1 MKPGSAANYGI
12 DAPGVVRNFAL
23 IATACLIA
31 AAVGHFSLADKYPI
45 VARSMQ
51 GSGISTGLWFL
62 ASALVMVWGSKVGKF
77 RLRDRLLNG
86 ITWRG
91 DEEVLDVG
99 CGRGLMMVGAAR
111 RLTTGRAFGIDL
123 WHTEDQSGSSAD
135 NARRNA
141 QLEGVADRVEI
152 RDGDAMEIPFPSS
165 FFDVVLSSFCI
176 HNIYDQESRQKAIEE
191 IARVLRPG
199 GRLIIIDIRH
209 CREYAQVLAECGLEE
224 VKVGGPNFMFVI
236 PTNWVTARKP

>member
-1 MKPGSAANYGI
+1 VKPNYGI
-12 DAPGVVRNFAL
+12 DAPGVVRSFAL
-23 IATACLIA
+23 IAAVCLIA
-31 AAVGHFSLADKYPI
+31 AVVGHFFLIEKYPI
-45 VARSMQ
+45 IARSMQ
-51 GSGISTGLWFL
+51 GSGTSTGLWFL

-77 RLRDRLLNG
+77 RLRDRLLNT
-86 ITWRG
+86 ISWRG

-123 WHTEDQSGSSAD
+123 WHTEDQSGSSAE
-135 NARRNA
+135 NARLNA
-141 QLEGVADRVEI
+141 DLEGVADRVEI
-152 RDGDAMEIPFPSS
+152 RDGDAMEIPFPSA

-209 CREYAQVLAECGLEE
+209 CREYAQVLTECGLEE

-236 PTNWVTARKP
+236 PTNWVTARKS